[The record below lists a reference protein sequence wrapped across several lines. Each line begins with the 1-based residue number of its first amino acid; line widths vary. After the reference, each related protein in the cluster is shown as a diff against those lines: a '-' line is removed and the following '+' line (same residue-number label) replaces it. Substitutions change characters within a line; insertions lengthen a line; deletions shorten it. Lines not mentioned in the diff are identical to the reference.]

1 MLGEMPVWY
10 LFLGGSGAGLLLVTG
25 VTMLFVPPWDR
36 MVSHGVAGDLYGV
49 GGIYRCLVCLFVPA
63 CATAAV
69 LLVVGISCLALDLG
83 ATDRAVLL
91 FFSPRL
97 TFISAG
103 AWLLSAAVLIDVAL
117 LAIWASEPSR
127 RRRHGRVLPVAA
139 VLLGLAVAAYTGL
152 LLQSLSAVPLWETPL
167 LPCLFVLSS
176 LSCGVALMI
185 VVVKLSGV
193 ADRFEAVVRRWES
206 IDVVVLLAEAACAA
220 GFLIM
225 QIARARSGDSG
236 TLLAL
241 GASLQTLLAGA
252 DAWVFWGVFGCVGLA
267 APLAM
272 ALASI
277 RFKPSPL
284 VPFAQAAC
292 ALAGAFAMRWSITAA
307 GVHPILQSA
316 GLS

>member
-1 MLGEMPVWY
+1 M
-10 LFLGGSGAGLLLVTG
+10 
-25 VTMLFVPPWDR
+25 
-36 MVSHGVAGDLYGV
+36 
-49 GGIYRCLVCLFVPA
+49 
-63 CATAAV
+63 
-69 LLVVGISCLALDLG
+69 
-83 ATDRAVLL
+83 
-91 FFSPRL
+91 
-97 TFISAG
+97 
-103 AWLLSAAVLIDVAL
+103 
-117 LAIWASEPSR
+117 
-127 RRRHGRVLPVAA
+127 
-139 VLLGLAVAAYTGL
+139 LLGLAVATYTGL

-193 ADRFEAVVRRWES
+193 GDRFEAVARRWERV
-206 IDVVVLLAEAACAA
+206 DVVVLLAEVACVA
-220 GFLIM
+220 GFLAM

-241 GASLQTLLAGA
+241 GTSLQALLAGA
-252 DAWVFWGVFGCVGLA
+252 DAWAFWGVFGCVGLA

-277 RFKPSPL
+277 CLKPSPL
-284 VPFAQAAC
+284 IPFAQAAC

-307 GVHPILQSA
+307 GMHPILQSA

>member
-25 VTMLFVPPWDR
+25 VTMLFVPSWDR
-36 MVSHGVAGDLYGV
+36 MVSHGIAGDLYGV
-49 GGIYRCLVCLFVPA
+49 GGVYGCLARLFVPA
-63 CATAAV
+63 CVTAAV

-103 AWLLSAAVLIDVAL
+103 AWLLSAAVLVDVAL
-117 LAIWASEPSR
+117 LAAWASEPSR
-127 RRRHGRVLPVAA
+127 RRRHGRVLPIAA
-139 VLLGLAVAAYTGL
+139 VLLGFAVAAYTGL

-176 LSCGVALMI
+176 LSCGVALMV

-193 ADRFEAVVRRWES
+193 ADRFEAVVRRWEC

-220 GFLIM
+220 GFLVM

-236 TLLAL
+236 TL
-241 GASLQTLLAGA
+241 
-252 DAWVFWGVFGCVGLA
+252 
-267 APLAM
+267 
-272 ALASI
+272 
-277 RFKPSPL
+277 
-284 VPFAQAAC
+284 
-292 ALAGAFAMRWSITAA
+292 
-307 GVHPILQSA
+307 
-316 GLS
+316 

>member
-25 VTMLFVPPWDR
+25 VTMLFVPSRDR
-36 MVSHGVAGDLYGV
+36 MISHGIVGDVYGV
-49 GGIYRCLVCLFVPA
+49 DGIYRCLARLFVPA
-63 CATAAV
+63 FVIVAV
-69 LLVVGISCLALDLG
+69 LLIVGISCLALDLG
-83 ATDRAVLL
+83 VTDRAVLL

-103 AWLLSAAVLIDVAL
+103 AWLLSAAVLVDVAL
-117 LAIWASEPSR
+117 LALWVRSR
-127 RRRHGRVLPVAA
+127 SRQRRHGRVLPAAA
-139 VLLGLAVAAYTGL
+139 VLLGLAVATYTGL
-152 LLQSLSAVPLWETPL
+152 LLQSLSTVPLWETPL

-176 LSCGVALMI
+176 LSCGVSLMI
-185 VVVKLSGV
+185 VVVKLSGM
-193 ADRFEAVVRRWES
+193 ADRFGAVVRRWER

-220 GFLIM
+220 GFLVM

-236 TLLAL
+236 TMLAL
-241 GASLQTLLAGA
+241 GVSLQALLAGA

-267 APLAM
+267 APLSM
-272 ALASI
+272 ALAGI
-277 RFKPSPL
+277 YFKLSPL

-307 GVHPILQSA
+307 GMHPILQSA

>member
-1 MLGEMPVWY
+1 
-10 LFLGGSGAGLLLVTG
+10 
-25 VTMLFVPPWDR
+25 
-36 MVSHGVAGDLYGV
+36 MV
-49 GGIYRCLVCLFVPA
+49 
-63 CATAAV
+63 
-69 LLVVGISCLALDLG
+69 
-83 ATDRAVLL
+83 
-91 FFSPRL
+91 
-97 TFISAG
+97 
-103 AWLLSAAVLIDVAL
+103 
-117 LAIWASEPSR
+117 
-127 RRRHGRVLPVAA
+127 
-139 VLLGLAVAAYTGL
+139 
-152 LLQSLSAVPLWETPL
+152 
-167 LPCLFVLSS
+167 
-176 LSCGVALMI
+176 

-193 ADRFEAVVRRWES
+193 ADRFEAVVRRWEC

-220 GFLIM
+220 GFLVM

-272 ALASI
+272 AIASI

-284 VPFAQAAC
+284 APFAQAAC

>member
-10 LFLGGSGAGLLLVTG
+10 LFLGGSGAGLLLVVG
-25 VTMLFVPPWDR
+25 VTMLFVPSRDR
-36 MVSHGVAGDLYGV
+36 MISHGIAGDVHGV
-49 GGIYRCLVCLFVPA
+49 DGIYRCLARLFVPA
-63 CATAAV
+63 CAIVAV
-69 LLVVGISCLALDLG
+69 LLALDLG

-103 AWLLSAAVLIDVAL
+103 AWLLSAAVLVDVAL
-117 LAIWASEPSR
+117 LASWAGSR
-127 RRRHGRVLPVAA
+127 SRQRRHGRVLPAAA
-139 VLLGLAVAAYTGL
+139 VLLGLAVATYTGL

-193 ADRFEAVVRRWES
+193 GDRFEAVARRWERV
-206 IDVVVLLAEAACAA
+206 DVVVLLAEVACVA
-220 GFLIM
+220 GFLAM

-241 GASLQTLLAGA
+241 GTSLQALLAGA
-252 DAWVFWGVFGCVGLA
+252 DAWAFWGVFGCVGLA

-277 RFKPSPL
+277 CLKPSPL
-284 VPFAQAAC
+284 IPFAQAAC

-307 GVHPILQSA
+307 GMHPILQSA

>member
-10 LFLGGSGAGLLLVTG
+10 LFLGGSGAGLLLVVG
-25 VTMLFVPPWDR
+25 VTMLFVPSRDR
-36 MVSHGVAGDLYGV
+36 MISHGIAGDVHGV
-49 GGIYRCLVCLFVPA
+49 DGIYRCLARLFVPA
-63 CATAAV
+63 CAIVAV
-69 LLVVGISCLALDLG
+69 LLVVGILCLALDLG

-103 AWLLSAAVLIDVAL
+103 AWLLSAAVLVDVAL
-117 LAIWASEPSR
+117 LASWAGSR
-127 RRRHGRVLPVAA
+127 SRQRRHGRVLPAAA
-139 VLLGLAVAAYTGL
+139 VFLGLAVATYTGL

-193 ADRFEAVVRRWES
+193 GDRFEAVARRWERV
-206 IDVVVLLAEAACAA
+206 DVVVLLAEVACVA
-220 GFLIM
+220 GFLAM

-241 GASLQTLLAGA
+241 GTSLQALLAGA
-252 DAWVFWGVFGCVGLA
+252 DAWAFWGVFGCVGLA

-277 RFKPSPL
+277 CLKPSPL
-284 VPFAQAAC
+284 IPFAQAAC

-307 GVHPILQSA
+307 GMHPILQSA